1 MLRKG
6 LGICCQHHQDWNTE
20 LRSSVLALTLSYSHC
35 LQKSTET
42 KEGKHS
48 SIPPAQLLFFSST
61 LEWSLCIVREFSLL
75 APAIPFWITYC
86 CSWSSCSR
94 GKHLEGRLCKIPVLL
109 YMHVRELRRAGL
121 KQGSRRRTKEKKRN
135 GCRKSVLGKMK
146 IPGSSI
152 PMIALCKSIT
162 MAS

>member
-6 LGICCQHHQDWNTE
+6 LDICCQHRRDRSTE
-20 LRSSVLALTLSYSHC
+20 LPSKVLTLSYSHC

-48 SIPPAQLLFFSST
+48 SVRLAQFPIFSST
-61 LEWSLCIVREFSLL
+61 LGWGLWIAREFSLL

-94 GKHLEGRLCKIPVLL
+94 GKHLEGRVCKIPVLL
-109 YMHVRELRRAGL
+109 YTHVRELRRAGL
-121 KQGSRRRTKEKKRN
+121 KQGSWGRTRERKRN
-135 GCRKSVLGKMK
+135 GCRKPVLGKMK
-146 IPGSSI
+146 IPGSRI
-152 PMIALCKSIT
+152 PMIALCKSVTI
-162 MAS
+162 AS